1 MQVKKNPS
9 ADLNRNSGL
18 YFVFGL
24 AVVLFVTWRA
34 LEWKTYI
41 GIQEEIVQLIQL
53 DDLK

>member
-34 LEWKTYI
+34 LEWKTNWTI
-41 GIQEEIVQLIQL
+41 LRKMSL
-53 DDLK
+53 